1 MGKAELSESLPRVS
15 LRWTEERSAR
25 VRAAIERRA
34 KRRQA
39 LRRAGAAGIVL
50 LGVLLA
56 ALQLAQRR
64 TAPAHAQ
71 ALEATAAS
79 SVAAGPGAPSTE
91 ALDRTDVPTPLDPE
105 SVIVPEPD
113 GNGRAY
119 RVQRGG
125 ARFQVTHDEARPFHV
140 QVGSAVIEDV
150 GTVFT
155 VRRLSPA
162 LAEVAVD
169 EGRVRVATTDGSFEV
184 GTGERRTFGTE
195 DPATEPERRRAR
207 AVAPWRPLAESGRYG
222 EAYASMKAAGR
233 AGVRDEAGELLLA
246 ADVARLSGHPADAVP
261 FLEQLLK
268 TRASDPRAGLAAFT
282 LGRVELDD
290 LGRPAEAA
298 AAFARAREAGGPLAE
313 DALAREIEALSRSG
327 DVARARTLA
336 LEYEKLYPEGRRARA
351 VEKFGGLE

>member
-1 MGKAELSESLPRVS
+1 MGNAELSEPLPRVS
-15 LRWTEERSAR
+15 PRWTAERSAR
-25 VRAAIERRA
+25 VRAALERRS
-34 KRRQA
+34 KRQRV
-39 LRRAGAAGIVL
+39 LRLAGAG
-50 LGVLLA
+50 GVVALVVFLA
-56 ALQLAQRR
+56 APRLAQRS
-64 TAPAHAQ
+64 APPTHAQ
-71 ALEATAAS
+71 ASTAS
-79 SVAAGPGAPSTE
+79 SIVIGRGAPSMN
-91 ALDRTDVPTPLDPE
+91 ALDRTDVPAPLDSA

-119 RVQRGG
+119 RLQRGG
-125 ARFQVTHDEARPFHV
+125 ARFQVTHDEARAFHV
-140 QVGSAVIEDV
+140 RVGSAVIEDV

-155 VRRLSPA
+155 VRRLSPV

-169 EGRVRVATTDGSFEV
+169 EGRVRVTTTDGSFDV
-184 GTGERRTFGTE
+184 GAGERRTFGTE
-195 DPATEPERRRAR
+195 NPVAEPERHEAR

-268 TRASDPRAGLAAFT
+268 TSASDPRAGLAAFT
-282 LGRVELDD
+282 LGRVELDG

-298 AAFARAREAGGPLAE
+298 AAFARARKSGGPLAE

-327 DVARARTLA
+327 DVARARSLA
-336 LEYEKLYPEGRRARA
+336 LEYERLYPAGRRARA